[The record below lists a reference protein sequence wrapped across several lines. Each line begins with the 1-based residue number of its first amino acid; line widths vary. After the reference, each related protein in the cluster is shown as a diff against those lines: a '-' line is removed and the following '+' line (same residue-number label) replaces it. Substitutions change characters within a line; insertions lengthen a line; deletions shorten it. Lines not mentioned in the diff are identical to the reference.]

1 MLNFCAFFR
10 WPVLILCAFHSGA
23 LAQVSAKLPTVA
35 VMPLQAKGVAAT
47 DADVISDGIV
57 NRLQQKGGQRVLERA
72 QMDQILKEQGF
83 QSSGACDGAECA
95 VQVGKLLSVDRM
107 LVGSVGLLGHTYTLS
122 LRLVSV
128 GTGEV
133 IRSSMG
139 SYAGSIDQLLTKL
152 VPETVNDL
160 MDFPQSPDPKAASG
174 KSHWAWWVGGG
185 VIVAG
190 GAVAA
195 VLLMKGSSPTSSPGT
210 AQTTGTLSASW

>member
-160 MDFPQSPDPKAASG
+160 MDFPQSPDPKVASG

-185 VIVAG
+185 AIVAG
-190 GAVAA
+190 GAAA
-195 VLLMKGSSPTSSPGT
+195 VLLMKGSSPTTSPGT
-210 AQTTGTLSASW
+210 TQTTTSLSASW